1 MTRQNQIAKRWTQ
14 ITSMTDQRQAS
25 QPVFF
30 YDGDFR
36 TWEQVERRVL
46 LNRAI
51 AAQLAR

>member
-1 MTRQNQIAKRWTQ
+1 MTRQNEMANRWTQ
-14 ITSMTDQRQAS
+14 ITSMSDQRQVS

-36 TWEQVERRVL
+36 TWEQVERRAL